1 MKNPNNSSNQNAK
14 PSYDV
19 WKGSYRIAISLAAA
33 AIGLSCIATD
43 ASARGGGFGGGHM
56 GGGGFGGGI
65 GGGHMGGPMGGM
77 HFGGPGIG
85 GRSFAAP
92 WHSFGASQFRGF
104 SARPRSAEHGFSH
117 GESRQTAKPGPY
129 LRHFGNSQQAAH
141 TRSTALQHSGNN
153 HQTAHTRSTAL
164 QHSGNNHQTAH
175 IPLQSETHSHSA
187 FNQSTKT
194 VTMHKDSLFV
204 RTYNGVSLTHKIVG
218 NRHTELVGHSFKAP
232 PHDLSSRLSKLK
244 EHQWHTNWKRVVISP
259 SKYLRRRPGPGE
271 RYRYAVPGGAPSG
284 GALPQYGHAD
294 KFAPGGAAP
303 GGAPPG
309 RAITPSS
316 STSGWAACEES
327 CKFDVPT
334 NVYGEFV
341 SALDEAKKDGNVRA
355 AVHIET
361 KTFNHVPRT
370 TAPNLSPKAPLHGWY
385 KAVAILE
392 YAAAEDSKSLDAVV
406 DKPDEQVDVLLDE
419 GDQTKALTNVNLEE
433 GDQSEAPAKKN

>member
-1 MKNPNNSSNQNAK
+1 
-14 PSYDV
+14 
-19 WKGSYRIAISLAAA
+19 
-33 AIGLSCIATD
+33 
-43 ASARGGGFGGGHM
+43 M
-56 GGGGFGGGI
+56 GGMA
-65 GGGHMGGPMGGM
+65 MGGPMGGM

-92 WHSFGASQFRGF
+92 GRSFGASQFRGF

-117 GESRQTAKPGPY
+117 GESRHTAKPGPY
-129 LRHFGNSQQAAH
+129 LRHFGNSHQAAH
-141 TRSTALQHSGNN
+141 TQ
-153 HQTAHTRSTAL
+153 STAL

-175 IPLQSETHSHSA
+175 IPLQSETHPHSA
-187 FNQSTKT
+187 FNQSAKT
-194 VTMHKDSLFV
+194 VTMHKDSLVV
-204 RTYNGVSLTHKIVG
+204 RTYNGVSLTHRIVG

-259 SKYLRRRPGPGE
+259 SKYLRRPPGE
-271 RYRYAVPGGAPSG
+271 RYGK
-284 GALPQYGHAD
+284 H
-294 KFAPGGAAP
+294 AAP
-303 GGAPPG
+303 GGAYDHEHAGGGYGQAAPGGGYGQAAPG
-309 RAITPSS
+309 RPITPSS

-392 YAAAEDSKSLDAVV
+392 NAAAEDSKSLDAVV

-419 GDQTKALTNVNLEE
+419 GDQTEALTNVNLEE